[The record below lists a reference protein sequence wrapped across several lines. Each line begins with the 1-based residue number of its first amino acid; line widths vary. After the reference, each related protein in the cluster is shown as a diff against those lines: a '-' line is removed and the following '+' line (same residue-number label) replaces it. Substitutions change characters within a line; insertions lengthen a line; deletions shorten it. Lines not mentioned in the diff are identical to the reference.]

1 MLWKQSTNIKWYVV
15 RPFISSNCD
24 DLGCMSRSFID
35 CILFFLSDK
44 RVSQSSAIAE
54 LLVHNIRSLR
64 TSGRRDRMSV
74 VCVCVCVSVPSSAWR
89 KASGSDCESRDFVSR
104 NSESRDCEP
113 SSSRVTLTMTS
124 LTLVQLFTS
133 NINCTHHNTTHLLS
147 RHLDNTI
154 KVKMRGKA

>member
-44 RVSQSSAIAE
+44 RVSQCSAIAE

-74 VCVCVCVSVPSSAWR
+74 VCVCVCLYRQVLDVKPAAATVSHVTSCHVTVSHVTVNHR
-89 KASGSDCESRDFVSR
+89 HHESRWR
-104 NSESRDCEP
+104 WRHWH
-113 SSSRVTLTMTS
+113 SSNCSLAISTAHIIIPHTS
-124 LTLVQLFTS
+124 SVAT
-133 NINCTHHNTTHLLS
+133 
-147 RHLDNTI
+147 
-154 KVKMRGKA
+154 